1 MKRLPAPT
9 SPRLRGVATKG
20 RARVTRGLV
29 VLLLVLAGVLWSGP
43 LVAHA
48 KAVLLISQVLPQIP
62 VKPLYLLTNT
72 PVHTRLTLASP
83 YGPIVADLFRPVP
96 RFGGIGAHTEPA
108 MLLVMGVKAQESD
121 KKLLLSFA
129 QTLSRL
135 GYMVMWSRLRALDQ
149 GSDMP
154 EKPETVVVSVRYLK
168 GLTTV
173 APRRISIVGFSVG
186 GSLGF
191 VAATDSR
198 IRADVHALVFFGG
211 YYDIDDY
218 LVSLATHTSTFHGK
232 TMAWRPDP
240 QAVSYVRK
248 LLHTARAWDVAR
260 IFGVR
265 TRAQAEAILRA
276 APAHE
281 LAALRALSPSL
292 HLKEFRSPVFILH
305 AQGDSFVPY
314 VQSAKLDQAL
324 PPHIVKAYL
333 ISDLFAHTHPK
344 DIVSLDA
351 LQGAL
356 KLYGFLYD
364 ALRYL

>member
-1 MKRLPAPT
+1 M
-9 SPRLRGVATKG
+9 
-20 RARVTRGLV
+20 LV
-29 VLLLVLAGVLWSGP
+29 GVLWSGP
-43 LVAHA
+43 LAAHA
-48 KAVLLISQVLPQIP
+48 KAVLLISQVLPQVP
-62 VKPLYLLTNT
+62 VKPLDLLTNA
-72 PVHTRLTLASP
+72 PIHTRLALASP
-83 YGPIVADLFRPVP
+83 YGPVVADLFRPVP
-96 RFGGIGAHTEPA
+96 RFGGIAAHTEPA
-108 MLLVMGVKAQESD
+108 ILLVMGVKAQESD
-121 KKLLLSFA
+121 KKLLLSFG

-173 APRRISIVGFSVG
+173 AARRISIVGFSVG
-186 GSLGF
+186 GSLAF
-191 VAATDSR
+191 VAATDPR

-240 QAVSYVRK
+240 QAVSYAKK
-248 LLHTARAWDVAR
+248 LLQTAHDWDVAR
-260 IFGVR
+260 IFGLR

-276 APAHE
+276 APARE
-281 LAALRALSPSL
+281 LAPLRALSPSL
-292 HLKEFRSPVFILH
+292 HLKAFRTPIFILH
-305 AQGDSFVPY
+305 ATGDGFVPY
-314 VQSAKLDQAL
+314 LQSVKLDQAL
-324 PPHIVKAYL
+324 PPAIVKAYL
-333 ISDLFAHTHPK
+333 ISNLFDHTHPK
-344 DIVSLDA
+344 AIVSLGA

-364 ALRYL
+364 ALTYL